1 MSFSNYG
8 SYISGRRAYR
18 SGESCIA
25 EGPKGEK
32 GDASGVKGDTG
43 STGPTGPSGPTGKG
57 YTAMGTYTFSMYLTG
72 NSVDDEW
79 DDDGKPPSSGVD
91 WSGFT
96 GSFKDLEFITPGAFC
111 ALSFGSP
118 SQLSAYSPFSFP
130 IVDATNTLT
139 GPGTPNRTAHNCLYA
154 YVLPA
159 SGQLLGF
166 TVDLVEDATNKTEFY
181 CFIWDPNNTGGGAAS
196 FCTQITG
203 PSTPEKFASAYTFEE
218 ESKVVCKA
226 GQYLFAVQRVPN
238 GAKKLVHLT
247 AYIRFDD

>member
-43 STGPTGPSGPTGKG
+43 STGPAGPAGPTGKG
-57 YTAMGTYTFSMYLTG
+57 YTAMGTYTFSMELTG
-72 NSVDDEW
+72 ESVDDDW
-79 DDDGKPPSSGVD
+79 DNGGKPPTSGVD
-91 WSGFT
+91 FSGFT

-111 ALSFGSP
+111 TLNTSSLP
-118 SQLSAYSPFSFP
+118 KSFP
-130 IVDATNTLT
+130 IVDAGTTLT
-139 GPGTPNRTAHNCLYA
+139 VNVATRTAHNCLYA

-159 SGQLLGF
+159 PGQLLGF
-166 TVDLVEDATNKTEFY
+166 TVDLIQNPGPKCEFY
-181 CFIWDPNNTGGGAAS
+181 CFIWDPNGSGGGSAS
-196 FCTQITG
+196 FVGSITG
-203 PSTPEKFASAYTFEE
+203 PTSPEKFASAYTFDE

-238 GAKKLVHLT
+238 GAKQLVHLT
-247 AYIRFDD
+247 AYIRYDS